1 MTTSREQTRLLPVAD
16 VELCVQE
23 FGEPTDP
30 LVLLMSGAAAPMD
43 WWDVELCEAIA
54 AGGRRVVR
62 FDHRDTGRSTT
73 GTPGSP
79 SYDGG
84 VLDRDG
90 VGLIEALDS
99 GPAHLVGV
107 SMGGG
112 IAQSVALHRPDLIRS
127 LTLIAITAVGGVDHG
142 TLPGP
147 VPALAERFENP
158 PPDPDWSDRS
168 GVVEWMLDGERA
180 FAGTLPNDED
190 RTRAIAGAIFDRSI
204 DVAAAGNH
212 WLVLGGDDDEDL
224 DARQIT
230 APTLVVHGTADPLFP
245 LPHGEALAAAIP
257 GARLIV
263 VDGMGHQVPP
273 RSTWEQFVPA
283 LVEHTGARGQR
294 RSGGSV

>member
-1 MTTSREQTRLLPVAD
+1 MTASREGSRLLPVAE

-30 LVLLMSGAAAPMD
+30 LVLLMSGAAASMD

-62 FDHRDTGRSTT
+62 YDHRDTGRSTT

-84 VLDRDG
+84 VLDHDC

-112 IAQSVALHRPDLIRS
+112 IAQSVALHRPDLVRS
-127 LTLIAITAVGGVDHG
+127 LTLIATTAVGGADFG
-142 TLPGP
+142 ALPGP
-147 VPALAERFENP
+147 VPALAERFANP

-168 GVVEWMLDGERA
+168 EVVEWMVDGERA
-180 FAGTLPNDED
+180 FAGSLPIDEE
-190 RTRAIAGAIFDRSI
+190 RTCAIAGAIFDRSI

-212 WLVLGGDDDEDL
+212 WLVVAGDGDEEL
-224 DARQIT
+224 DARRIN

-257 GARLIV
+257 DARLIV

-273 RSTWEQFVPA
+273 PPTWERFVPA
-283 LVEHTGARGQR
+283 LVEHTEARGQR
-294 RSGGSV
+294 RSSGSV